1 LSSSSGLGNHG
12 LYFQLIDLPKPSAA
26 VFIDGSNLYHNVIEA
41 RGNQLSPI
49 DFSDLFSQIETLFE
63 IREIRFYDSLKN
75 RSKEPVKSAQQLV
88 FHTELKRLNPKVKIR
103 VLPLMYRTNLH
114 QDDVFRS
121 ADSVG
126 IIDECRNLLW
136 NFLENLNVIT
146 RTKEKGVD
154 VLIAVE
160 MIELPR
166 QANHAEWAII
176 ISGDADF
183 CPAVKLA
190 RSLGLR
196 VLNLHTYPGSSKE
209 LRDACNNDA
218 LIDFN
223 SITGA
228 VKVNWY
234 DQVFL

>member
-1 LSSSSGLGNHG
+1 MLNLSGLGNHG
-12 LYFQLIDLPKPSAA
+12 LYFQLIALPKPSVA

-41 RGNQLSPI
+41 RGNQLSPT
-49 DFSDLFSQIETLFE
+49 DFSDLFSQIEQLFD

-75 RSKEPVKSAQQLV
+75 RSKEPGKSAQQLV
-88 FHTELKRLNPKVKIR
+88 FHTELRRLNPKVKIR
-103 VLPLMYRTNLH
+103 SLPLMYRMNIR
-114 QDDVFRS
+114 QDDVLKS
-121 ADSVG
+121 ADNVG

-166 QANHAEWAII
+166 TSNHAEWAMI

-196 VLNLHTYPGSSKE
+196 VLNLHTYSGSSSE
-209 LRDACNNDA
+209 LRDTCNGHA
-218 LIDFN
+218 LIGFDPN
-223 SITGA
+223 TDA
-228 VKVNWY
+228 VTVNWY
-234 DQVFL
+234 GQVFI